1 MGVLPGPAGRRAI
14 DWSALA
20 DSFRDST
27 GLGFAMKGSA
37 SADFSAMAAAS
48 QHEGIVALVRWRL
61 LDPSWK
67 PSFADLLDD
76 ARACIGPA
84 VDRSDLLQA
93 LREAI
98 MIDASVAPVAR
109 RLAVEAGLAMA
120 PPSPAVP
127 VKPGRLGSFLARWS
141 ASGRRAAAVAAADQ
155 LRSGDA
161 ASRIRN

>member
-1 MGVLPGPAGRRAI
+1 
-14 DWSALA
+14 
-20 DSFRDST
+20 
-27 GLGFAMKGSA
+27 MKGSA
-37 SADFSAMAAAS
+37 FADFSATAAAS

-76 ARACIGPA
+76 ARACIGPD
-84 VDRSDLLQA
+84 VDRSHLLEA

-98 MIDASVAPVAR
+98 MADASVAPIAR

-120 PPSPAVP
+120 RPLAAAQL
-127 VKPGRLGSFLARWS
+127 KPGRFGSFFARWS
-141 ASGRRAAAVAAADQ
+141 ADGRRAAAAAADQ

>member
-1 MGVLPGPAGRRAI
+1 M
-14 DWSALA
+14 
-20 DSFRDST
+20 

-37 SADFSAMAAAS
+37 FADLSATAAAS

-76 ARACIGPA
+76 ARACIGPG
-84 VDRSDLLQA
+84 VDRAHLLQA

-98 MIDASVAPVAR
+98 MTDASVAPIAR

-120 PPSPAVP
+120 PPSAAVQA
-127 VKPGRLGSFLARWS
+127 KPGRFGSFLARWS
-141 ASGRRAAAVAAADQ
+141 TSGRRAAAEAAADQ
-155 LRSGDA
+155 LRSGEA